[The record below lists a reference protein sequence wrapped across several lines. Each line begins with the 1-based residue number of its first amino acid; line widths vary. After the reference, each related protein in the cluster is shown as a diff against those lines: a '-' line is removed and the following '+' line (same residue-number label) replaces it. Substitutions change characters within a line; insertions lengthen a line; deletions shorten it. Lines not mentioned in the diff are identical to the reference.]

1 MKKDKLILLLM
12 ISTLITLMFY
22 YRVKTVEV
30 VDNIPEEPVRHVVE
44 VTLDP
49 VRIPDIEGK
58 TFKVV
63 FTINEIDEVIYNR
76 INNMSYKEN
85 AHITLDDLR
94 YLELTYWGF
103 DDQRHY
109 GELIVN
115 QLVADEVI
123 EIFKELYDNHYP
135 IEKMT
140 LVDDYDAD
148 DLKSMA
154 ANNTSAFNYRKVAGT
169 NKLSNHSFGL
179 ALDINPLQNPY
190 ISNNYV
196 SPEGGNEYLDREIYQ
211 MGMINKED
219 ICYQAFTSRGWEWGG
234 DWKSIKDYQHFEKK
248 IEGIN

>member
-22 YRVKTVEV
+22 YRVKTVEIV
-30 VDNIPEEPVRHVVE
+30 EHISEEPVRHVVE

>member
-30 VDNIPEEPVRHVVE
+30 IENIPEEPVRNVVE

-58 TFKVV
+58 IFKEL

-76 INNMSYKEN
+76 INNISYKEN
-85 AHITLDDLR
+85 AYITLEDLR

-115 QLVADEVI
+115 QLVADDVI

-135 IEKMT
+135 IEKMS

-154 ANNTSAFNYRKVAGT
+154 ANNTSAFNYRTVAGT

-190 ISNNYV
+190 ISNDFI
-196 SPEGGNEYLDREIYQ
+196 SPDGGNEYLDREVYR